1 MGFKKNGKYIPTDK
15 RKLTHDE
22 MIKMGISHS
31 KAGVDKRGCVMCGSK
46 TRNLTEHTCD
56 KCMKSMF

>member
-1 MGFKKNGKYIPTDK
+1 MKNGKYRPTDK

-31 KAGVDKRGCVMCGSK
+31 KAGVDKRGCVCCGSK
-46 TRNLTEHTCD
+46 TRKLTEHTCD
-56 KCMKSMF
+56 KCMNSMF

>member
-1 MGFKKNGKYIPTDK
+1 MGFKRKGKYIPTDK

-31 KAGVDKRGCVMCGSK
+31 KGISNGYCVMCGSK

>member
-1 MGFKKNGKYIPTDK
+1 MGFKRKGKYIPTDK

-31 KAGVDKRGCVMCGSK
+31 KAGEDKRGCVVCGSK
-46 TRNLTEHTCD
+46 TRNLRICD
-56 KCMKSMF
+56 KCKGSL